1 MTISMYEASAPI
13 FVKML
18 GNTKAILR
26 RLPRTR
32 RRRRSTNRH
41 S

>member
-18 GNTKAILR
+18 GNTKVILEKAAAYAQA
-26 RLPRTR
+26 
-32 RRRRSTNRH
+32 
-41 S
+41 